1 MASYWLSGTKSVLA
15 LDCEM
20 VGVGE
25 QGQYSKKFVKRST
38 NTIEY
43 DILARV
49 SIVDQNLNCVYDKYA
64 KPTQPVTNYRTEFT
78 GIRPRDIENGE
89 NFKKIQ
95 QEVADILNGKI
106 LVGHS
111 IEFDLEVLALKH
123 PAELIRDTAGYPP
136 CTLNRDG
143 KMYGLKDLATNHLGI
158 SVQVS
163 TTHIQYSLCK

>member
-89 NFKKIQ
+89 NFEKIQ

-111 IEFDLEVLALKH
+111 IEFDLKVLNLKH
-123 PAELIRDTAGYPP
+123 PAELIRNTAAYSP
-136 CTLNRDG
+136 CFLNSGGR
-143 KMYGLKDLATNHLGI
+143 KCSLKDLAARHLGI
-158 SVQVS
+158 SIQVG
-163 TTHIQYSLCK
+163 T